1 MQAQNKE
8 NAILTGSIPSQ
19 LLLFFLPI
27 CLGSF
32 FQMMYNTADTLI
44 VGQFVGTQALAAVGA
59 TNSFV
64 SLLVGFF
71 NGFCSGASII
81 ISQSYGANDRDGI
94 DRQVHVALALAIL
107 SGLIL
112 TVLGMAV
119 SQPVL
124 TLMGTPADIIDM
136 SVMYLRVYFAGTV
149 PQMIYNIGTGIL
161 RAVGDSRRP
170 LYFLIVASFVNI
182 ALDLLFVAVF
192 DWGVAGAA
200 LATILSQAVSAV
212 LTLRCIKRYKD
223 MPWDLQLRK
232 IRPEMG
238 VTRDIARIGLPGAF
252 QGTLYSI
259 SNIFIQSSINGF
271 GTTVV
276 AAWSVYSKIDALFWL
291 IVSAMGASMTTF
303 AGQNFGA
310 ALYGRVKKGNWVG
323 LGITAALSLAVTGVI
338 YPSARFLFSLF
349 SDDAG
354 VIAQGVEIIHF
365 LAPCYFMYVCIE
377 VFSGTL
383 RGCGDVKAP
392 TLITVFAIC
401 IVRVVWLLCVVPH
414 FHSVTMVEASYPIT
428 WVLASVMFILY
439 YFRTDWLGRRIL
451 ARGGSAASTSA
462 SRAK

>member
-1 MQAQNKE
+1 MQGQNQK
-8 NAILTGSIPSQ
+8 NAILTGSIPQ
-19 LLLFFLPI
+19 QQLLFFLPI

-32 FQMMYNTADTLI
+32 FQMMYNTVDTLI

-94 DRQVHVALALAIL
+94 DKQVHVAFALAIL

-112 TVLGMAV
+112 TVLGMAI
-119 SQPVL
+119 SRPVL
-124 TLMGTPADIIDM
+124 ALMRTPADIIDM
-136 SVMYLRVYFAGTV
+136 SVTYLQVYFAGMV

-182 ALDLLFVAVF
+182 ALDIVFVALF
-192 DWGVAGAA
+192 KWGVAGVAF
-200 LATILSQAVSAV
+200 ATILSQLVSALLTV
-212 LTLRCIKRYKD
+212 RCIRRYKEMPWTLR
-223 MPWDLQLRK
+223 LRK
-232 IRPEMG
+232 LRPEMR
-238 VTRDIARIGLPGAF
+238 VVREIARIGLPSAF

-259 SNIFIQSSINGF
+259 SNIIIQSSINGF

-276 AAWSVYSKIDALFWL
+276 AAWSVYSKVDAFFWL

-310 ALYGRVKKGNWVG
+310 GLYRRVKRGNWIG
-323 LGITAALSLAVTGVI
+323 LGITAALSLMVTGVL

-349 SDDAG
+349 SSDAG
-354 VIAQGVEIIHF
+354 VIAQGVQMVHF
-365 LAPCYFMYVCIE
+365 LAPCYILYVGVE

-392 TLITVFAIC
+392 TIITVFGVC
-401 IVRVVWLLCVVPH
+401 IVRVIWLLGVVPH
-414 FHSVTMVEASYPIT
+414 FHTVSMVEASYPIT
-428 WVLASVMFILY
+428 WLLASVMFVLY
-439 YFRTDWLGRRIL
+439 YFKSNWLEQRII
-451 ARGGSAASTSA
+451 AR
-462 SRAK
+462 SR

>member
-1 MQAQNKE
+1 MQAKNRE
-8 NAILTGSIPSQ
+8 NTILTGRIPNQ
-19 LLLFFLPI
+19 LMLFFLPI

-32 FQMMYNTADTLI
+32 FQMMYSTADTLI

-81 ISQSYGANDRDGI
+81 ISQSYGADDREGI
-94 DRQVHVALALAIL
+94 DRQVHVALALAVI

-112 TVLGMAV
+112 TVLGMTV
-119 SQPVL
+119 SRPVL

-136 SVMYLRVYFAGTV
+136 SVTYLIVYFAGTV
-149 PQMIYNIGTGIL
+149 PQMLYNIGTGIL
-161 RAVGDSRRP
+161 RAVGDSKRP

-182 ALDLLFVAVF
+182 ALDLVFIGLFG
-192 DWGVAGAA
+192 WGVAGAA
-200 LATILSQAVSAV
+200 LATIISQAVSAM
-212 LTLRCIKRYKD
+212 LTLRCIKRYKN

-232 IRPEMG
+232 IKPEKK
-238 VTRDIARIGLPGAF
+238 VIREIARIGLPSAF

-259 SNIFIQSSINGF
+259 SNIIIQSSINSF

-276 AAWSVYSKIDALFWL
+276 AAWSVYAKIDALFWL
-291 IVSAMGASMTTF
+291 IVSAMGASITTF

-310 ALYGRVKKGNWVG
+310 ALYDRVKKGNWIG
-323 LGITAALSLAVTGVI
+323 LAITGALSIVVTLII
-338 YPSARFLFSLF
+338 YPCAQLFFSFF

-354 VIAQGVEIIHF
+354 VIAEGVKMIHF

-392 TLITVFAIC
+392 TLITVFGIC
-401 IVRVVWLLCVVPH
+401 IVRVIWLLGVVPH
-414 FHSVTMVEASYPIT
+414 FHSVEMVEASYPIT
-428 WVLASVMFILY
+428 WVLASVMFIVY
-439 YFRTDWLGRRIL
+439 YFKTNWLKQRIL
-451 ARGGSAASTSA
+451 ARQ
-462 SRAK
+462 R